1 MERDKMAHV
10 WGRVGSWHGDGGGFN
25 LAGLSLD
32 LWTII
37 DVPSTR
43 SKVSRLC
50 QLGSFMEVYEY
61 IIFKITEDE

>member
-1 MERDKMAHV
+1 MSSTVA
-10 WGRVGSWHGDGGGFN
+10 GDGGGFN